1 MSYHLSR
8 RARFVLCFCLSAGI
22 ALALASAAS
31 AAPCLGPNNGTGTV
45 TLPVPGCPYLSPSQ
59 VHLLINGLPPGTTL
73 QLGVQHARFFCNG
86 RPGPCTRPKSAATGS
101 TSKTLTTGEIEE
113 FDSSVI
119 LTITGTGAL
128 AGFSRTLTVSAKVE
142 TETGPRNLGASVQT
156 FSNQMNRLQGSITGD
171 ADFGSLQIVAGKD
184 FGLNSPGSTTL
195 TRLSSGSYRVN
206 SYFDVAYRISFV
218 GDGRLKGFAGTTE
231 GTVRMSVPTE

>member
-1 MSYHLSR
+1 MNDHLSSR
-8 RARFVLCFCLSAGI
+8 VRFVLCLCLSAGI
-22 ALALASAAS
+22 ALALAPAAS

-73 QLGVQHARFFCNG
+73 QLGAQHARFFCNG
-86 RPGPCTRPKSAATGS
+86 QPGPCTRRKSAATDGV
-101 TSKTLTTGEIEE
+101 SKALTTGEIEE
-113 FDSSVI
+113 FSSDVI

-128 AGFSRTLTVSAKVE
+128 AGFSRTLTVPANVE

-156 FSNQMNRLQGSITGD
+156 FWNRMNRLQGSITGD
-171 ADFGSLQIVAGKD
+171 ADFGSLQIVAGND

-195 TRLSSGSYRVN
+195 TRLTNGSYRVN

-218 GDGRLKGFAGTTE
+218 GEGRLKGYGGTTE